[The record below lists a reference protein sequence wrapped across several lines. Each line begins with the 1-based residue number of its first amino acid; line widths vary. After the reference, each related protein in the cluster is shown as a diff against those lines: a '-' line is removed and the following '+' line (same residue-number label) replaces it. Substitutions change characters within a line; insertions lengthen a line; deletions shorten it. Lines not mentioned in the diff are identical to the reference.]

1 MRGTVN
7 IQAGYT
13 LLIIVAVYVHLFFLI
28 PFTFFAS
35 AESVMQTNNYA
46 LNFKPCN
53 KSPIVFRMTVQ
64 ISVFCEAFTNFQFL
78 VKKKKQKTIF
88 DIS

>member
-1 MRGTVN
+1 
-7 IQAGYT
+7 
-13 LLIIVAVYVHLFFLI
+13 
-28 PFTFFAS
+28 
-35 AESVMQTNNYA
+35 MQTNNYA

-64 ISVFCEAFTNFQFL
+64 ISVFCETFTNFQFL

>member
-13 LLIIVAVYVHLFFLI
+13 LLIIFAVYVHLFFF

-46 LNFKPCN
+46 LNFKPSN

-78 VKKKKQKTIF
+78 VKKTKKQKTIF

>member
-13 LLIIVAVYVHLFFLI
+13 LLIIFAVYVHLFFF

-64 ISVFCEAFTNFQFL
+64 ISVFCEAFTNFQFV
-78 VKKKKQKTIF
+78 VKKTKKQKNDF
-88 DIS
+88 